1 MNKKKNITIGITAH
15 KEGEY
20 LLEAWDSV
28 LNQTDNSWEAIM
40 VLDGGAD
47 VKTKRIFNNIS
58 HPSLKKI
65 KLDENMGPYSARTMA
80 IEKANSEWYCHL
92 DGDDRLP
99 FNTIEK
105 VINVISI
112 NPKIEYIWGKS
123 LYFNKNNFY
132 VRDNKVIEEKKM
144 AYTLPITGT
153 SPINLDLF
161 NKIGGYNK
169 NLYSGAADWDFWIGV
184 VESGARGFYL
194 DKILYERRLRT
205 GSVGD
210 SWVNRRHEVA
220 KIIIENHSDFFSN
233 QKLLASSLSKSY
245 EFAARELR
253 KNEKRKKAA
262 SLAKKALDLGNDNP
276 NLHAIIQEAQMP
288 YLRYKLRRL
297 RLKLNKI

>member
-1 MNKKKNITIGITAH
+1 MNSFKNKITIGITAY

-28 LNQTDNSWEAIM
+28 INQTINNWETIM
-40 VLDGGAD
+40 ILDGGSD
-47 VKTKRIFNNIS
+47 IKTENIFDDIS
-58 HPSLKKI
+58 HPSLRKI
-65 KLDENMGPYSARTMA
+65 KLEENNGPYHCRTLA
-80 IEKANSEWYCHL
+80 INNTNTKWYCHL

-99 FNTIEK
+99 LNTIKK
-105 VINVISI
+105 VIDAISI

-169 NLYSGAADWDFWIGV
+169 NLYSGGADWDFWIGV
-184 VESGARGFYL
+184 VESGAIGFYL
-194 DKILYERRLRT
+194 DEILYERRLRT

-220 KIIIENHSDFFSN
+220 KIIIENHSDFFSD
-233 QKLLASSLSKSY
+233 QKLVASCLSKSY
-245 EFAARELR
+245 ELSAREYRRIGLR
-253 KNEKRKKAA
+253 NQAA
-262 SLAKKALDLGNDNP
+262 ILAKKAIDFGNNNP
-276 NLHAIIQEAQMP
+276 NLYTMINESKMP
-288 YLRYKLRRL
+288 FWRYKLRRIA
-297 RLKLNKI
+297 RMI